1 LLFISKLLLIPVVA
15 LFIFPSPFFHRFPAA
30 LYSPSAFGFPAAA
43 LLKGKLAEPTLCIP
57 LPGYGSAS
65 FPAA

>member
-43 LLKGKLAEPTLCIP
+43 LLKGKLAEPTIKP
-57 LPGYGSAS
+57 K
-65 FPAA
+65 